1 MTLRTLNIAMLSY
14 CTSVLVLLVIGNED
28 DVSEKQEAVRMA
40 CAEILYRVVCVV
52 AASMLRNAC
61 EVVLG
66 NANQVPPSLPA
77 IDNDHNT
84 HDEEFE
90 YVLPPGNEDQNPHEL
105 DQGCENAPPPAKDG
119 ATPHELDEFPRP
131 VIPQYPPPTQPHDP
145 SPVPPHDLSPASP
158 DDPSPVSPHLLDGPG
173 FPHNTHIYGGG
184 EFVTHPNYRM
194 EGIRLLNRESFVVP
208 FLCPAG
214 DTPRVVVATETN
226 PKCGS
231 DELVTLRSGYR
242 YKHVHS

>member
-1 MTLRTLNIAMLSY
+1 VTLRTLNIAMLSY
-14 CTSVLVLLVIGNED
+14 CTSVLILLVIGSED

-66 NANQVPPSLPA
+66 NANHVPPTLPA
-77 IDNDHNT
+77 IYNGHNS

-90 YVLPPGNEDQNPHEL
+90 NVPPPGNEDQNPHEL
-105 DQGCENAPPPAKDG
+105 DEGCENAPPPAKGG

-131 VIPQYPPPTQPHDP
+131 VIPQYPSPTQPHDP
-145 SPVPPHDLSPASP
+145 PPAPPHDPSPAP
-158 DDPSPVSPHLLDGPG
+158 PHLLNGPG
-173 FPHNTHIYGGG
+173 FPHITHIYEDE
-184 EFVTHPNYRM
+184 EFVIHPNYRM
-194 EGIRLLNRESFVVP
+194 EEIRLLNRESFVVP

-214 DTPRVVVATETN
+214 DTPRVVVAMETN
-226 PKCGS
+226 PKCGL

-242 YKHVHS
+242 YKHVHL